1 MAKRKVRPEDVV
13 RVKDSLDVIAKAI
26 DDARSYM
33 EEHPWRKVE
42 EKDVARA
49 FSFAA
54 NLVDKIDAWTESYME
69 KCGIM
74 DVYDSINA
82 GKTREKKGQVSGGI
96 EDVLSDMRDEEMKKM
111 RRG

>member
-1 MAKRKVRPEDVV
+1 MSKKKATIEDVV

-33 EEHPWRKVE
+33 EEHPWRKAD

-96 EDVLSDMRDEEMKKM
+96 EDVLSEMREEDMKKA
-111 RRG
+111 RR